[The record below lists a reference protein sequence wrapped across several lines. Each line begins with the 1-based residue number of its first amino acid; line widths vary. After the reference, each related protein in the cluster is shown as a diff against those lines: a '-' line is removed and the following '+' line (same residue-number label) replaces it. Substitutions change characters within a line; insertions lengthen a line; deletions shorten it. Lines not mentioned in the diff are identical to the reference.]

1 MSRWKGLDVE
11 SEGTGISR
19 PLSENVNLLG
29 AMLGEAIRARYGDET
44 LELVEEL
51 RILCKEAARDD
62 APEKRER
69 AAERIR
75 DLDRDDLVALLR
87 AFTSFF
93 HLVNQAEKQEIIR
106 INRERAQEGGAESAR
121 PESIGEAIRDLA
133 EAGASLEQVKEMIS
147 RLDIQPTLTAHPTE
161 ARRRTVLQK
170 QRRIAD
176 ILGRLR
182 RTQTTPEEEH
192 AFLDAVYEEILILL
206 ATDEIRAERPD
217 VRDEV
222 HQGLHFLSGVIWD
235 TVPRIHADVRRA
247 LGRHFG
253 EEGDADPG
261 SGNDDGAGAG
271 EDARGV
277 YDLPPFLRYRSWIGG
292 DRDGNPYVTA
302 GVTRWT
308 FAVQRRVALER
319 YLEELDA
326 LHDELSLSDRQV
338 TVPPELKAS
347 LERDAEEAPLS
358 EDVARPYRHEAF
370 RLKVSHM
377 RLRIRNLLEEAEDEV
392 ERASSDDGSKEGGPR
407 SRSAARRPPGS
418 PASRDDRA
426 AGRRYG
432 ASDFVQD
439 LELLEKSL
447 VEAGFETVAR
457 DGRLARILALAR
469 TFGFHLAALDFR
481 QHSGVHE
488 EAVAELLAAA
498 GVEEE
503 YGELDEDGR
512 QEVLERE
519 LRNPRPLLPPGAD
532 LSDQTSDL
540 LDALRVLRDEHRRE
554 PDAVGSWI
562 VSMTHTVSDLLEP
575 MLLAKEVG
583 LWSMGRSQYEERGE
597 GAEGDGGGPG
607 DTTRV
612 RSALDFVPLFET
624 VDDLAAAGDRMAALY
639 TSDLY
644 RAQLE
649 SRDGLQEVMLGYSDS
664 NKDGGYWMA
673 NHSLHRA
680 QDALGRVARD
690 HGVDLRLFHGRGGTV
705 GRGGGRA
712 NRAILSTPPSVHN
725 GRIRFTEQGEV
736 ISFRYALPDIARRH
750 VEQIVSA
757 VMRTVAPEGVDL
769 SETGGS
775 SGGSSDPEESG
786 DGTSSPDAGD
796 ALRYP
801 VGMAQPSE
809 RAGVLLEEIAD
820 RAMTAYRGLID
831 DEAFWEWYTRVTP
844 SEQISRLPI
853 ASRPVSRGASAEVA
867 FEGLRAIP
875 WVFAWTQVR
884 YMVPGWY
891 GTGAGLGGVLADDS
905 DALDDLRE
913 LYRGWPFFRAVV
925 DSAQREMARARLP
938 ISEAYAQLEGGDV
951 SGSAEPADLH
961 HRIVGDFRRAREALL
976 EVTGQ
981 EELLDTDPVI
991 QRSIELR

>member
-29 AMLGEAIRARYGDET
+29 AMLGEAIRARYGDGT

-62 APEKRER
+62 DPEKRAR

-75 DLDRDDLVALLR
+75 DLDLDDLVALLR

-106 INRERAQEGGAESAR
+106 INRERAREGGAESAR

-133 EAGASLEQVKEMIS
+133 EAGASLEQVKEMIF

-182 RTQTTPEEEH
+182 RSETTPEEEH
-192 AFLDAVYEEILILL
+192 GFLDAVYEEILILL
-206 ATDEIRAERPD
+206 ATDEIRAERPG

-222 HQGLHFLSGVIWD
+222 QQGLHFLSGVIWD
-235 TVPRIHADVRRA
+235 TVARIHADVRRA
-247 LGRHFG
+247 LGRHFDDGEPAAGARPTDEDGPTPDDPAG
-253 EEGDADPG
+253 EERETP
-261 SGNDDGAGAG
+261 
-271 EDARGV
+271 

-302 GVTRWT
+302 EVTRWT
-308 FAVQRRVALER
+308 FAVQRQAALER
-319 YLEELDA
+319 YLQELDG
-326 LHDELSLSDRQV
+326 LRDELSLSDRQV
-338 TVPPELKAS
+338 SVPSELKAS
-347 LERDAEEAPLS
+347 LRRDAEEAPLS
-358 EDVARPYRHEAF
+358 EDEARPHRHEAF

-377 RLRIRNLLEEAEDEV
+377 RRRIRDLMDRAEEEV
-392 ERASSDDGSKEGGPR
+392 RRASGDDGSTET
-407 SRSAARRPPGS
+407 GS
-418 PASRDDRA
+418 PDPGRTSAGSAHGEAPDRKA
-426 AGRRYG
+426 AAPRYDAG
-432 ASDFVQD
+432 DFVED
-439 LELLEKSL
+439 LRLLERSL

-488 EAVAELLAAA
+488 GAVAELLAAA
-498 GVEEE
+498 GVEED
-503 YGELDEDGR
+503 YRSLDEEER
-512 QEVLERE
+512 RAVLERE
-519 LRNPRPLLPPGAD
+519 LRNPRPLLPPGAH

-540 LDALRVLRDEHRRE
+540 LDAVRVLRDEHRRE
-554 PDAVGSWI
+554 PAAVGSWI

-583 LWSMGRSQYEERGE
+583 LWSVDRRGE
-597 GAEGDGGGPG
+597 AI
-607 DTTRV
+607 RV

-624 VDDLAAAGDRMAALY
+624 VEDLAAAGDRMAALY

-644 RAQLE
+644 RAQLQA
-649 SRDGLQEVMLGYSDS
+649 RDGLQEVMLGYSDS

-680 QDALGRVARD
+680 QDALGRAARE

-757 VMRTVAPEGVDL
+757 VMRTVAPESIDL
-769 SETGGS
+769 SGVGGS
-775 SGGSSDPEESG
+775 RSGDSG
-786 DGTSSPDAGD
+786 DGGSEGGGSDPDEAE
-796 ALRYP
+796 ALRHP
-801 VGMAQPSE
+801 AGMAQPSE
-809 RAGVLLEEIAD
+809 RAGSILAD
-820 RAMTAYRGLID
+820 VAERGMAAYRKLID
-831 DEAFWEWYTRVTP
+831 DEAFWAWYTRIIP
-844 SEQISRLPI
+844 IEQISRLPI
-853 ASRPVSRGASAEVA
+853 ASRPVSRGASSEVA

-891 GTGAGLGGVLADDS
+891 GTGAGLGGVLADDP
-905 DALDDLRE
+905 DALDELRE
-913 LYRGWPFFRAVV
+913 LYVRWPFFRAVV
-925 DSAQREMARARLP
+925 D
-938 ISEAYAQLEGGDV
+938 
-951 SGSAEPADLH
+951 
-961 HRIVGDFRRAREALL
+961 
-976 EVTGQ
+976 
-981 EELLDTDPVI
+981 
-991 QRSIELR
+991 